1 MINGKDIFFNKLG
14 VLIDG
19 DFKGV
24 SMIRV
29 DVGPNSETVYID
41 IISNTIIER

>member
-1 MINGKDIFFNKLG
+1 MWKPVWKDINILKLKDIFFNKLG

-29 DVGPNSETVYID
+29 DLAQSQKLFI
-41 IISNTIIER
+41 